1 MCFNYRESYYTEL
14 RIVFINTLSISL
26 PRNEKIMQTAA
37 KPAIVETP
45 QLTGLTSV
53 DVQNRT
59 ERGEG
64 NDFEARV
71 GRTYWDIFRDN
82 VLNLFNIVLGSMLV
96 LVIIMGDY
104 GTAFFAGFSVVSN
117 TFFGMIQ
124 EFNAKRQL
132 DQLAALAEQN
142 VACLRNGDW
151 VEVPM
156 RQVVKDEII
165 RIEPGDRLVV
175 DGEIVQSDSLEMD
188 ESLLTGESDAIF
200 KEVEAEV
207 FSGSFC
213 TAGIGV
219 MKATRVGAE
228 SNINKLSMIAKE
240 YKNTKTPTQVKID
253 ITVEITVLIMF
264 VFVPMVFIAGF
275 ILGYDFL
282 EIVRNSVV
290 FTTSLV
296 PQGLVLVAILSLTIG
311 AIKISMQET
320 LIQRVNAVESLANA
334 TVLCFD
340 KTGTLTQ
347 NKLAVQEVILTS
359 DMDGNA
365 VHNDL
370 YVYLHNL
377 AHLNNTAKAVEQ
389 YVSTIVSRESYPH
402 KVKEIPFSSGRKWG
416 AVRLEDKTL
425 IMGAPERIL
434 SDNSEYATQ
443 AEELSKQGMRVLA
456 FATMVGEP
464 NPDATKIAGDVQA
477 IALIVMSDQI
487 RVDIQDT
494 LQSFREEGLKLKV
507 ISGDNVETVRAIAQ
521 ESGMEVG
528 IQAFTGVQLDAM
540 GDGEF
545 STAVQESNVFARIEP
560 HTKQRIV
567 QMLRSQGE
575 YVSMVGDGV
584 NDVPALKAADLAIV
598 MNDGTQISK
607 DVADIVLLNNAMST
621 LPRAFREGKETTQT
635 IFGTMKMFLVRNFYN
650 IGLFIFVAF
659 MALPFPI
666 TPVQISWATFGTV
679 NMPATF
685 IAFGWL
691 RPQYMEKF
699 RRDVIDYIFTMGFIG
714 SVVLTILYIIAYFGS
729 EGDVN
734 MTRSAITILVSLYG
748 MLITWNIQG
757 IDFYNPKSFLE
768 HRNLVILTSI
778 VTALTIIA
786 LYVFPVLFEFS
797 PPLWDGGIGTSLI
810 IVITALFLLTMILLA
825 HGMKHRYLL
834 NRLWALLAPDSE

>member
-1 MCFNYRESYYTEL
+1 
-14 RIVFINTLSISL
+14 
-26 PRNEKIMQTAA
+26 MQTAV
-37 KPAIVETP
+37 KPAIDESQP
-45 QLTGLTSV
+45 LIGLTST
-53 DVQNRT
+53 DIQNRLD
-59 ERGEG
+59 RGES

-82 VLNLFNIVLGSMLV
+82 VLNLFNIVLGSLLV
-96 LVIIMGDY
+96 LVIVLGDY
-104 GTAFFAGFSVVSN
+104 STAFFAGFSVVSN

-132 DQLAALAEQN
+132 DQLAALSEQI
-142 VACLRNGDW
+142 VTCLRNGDW
-151 VEVPM
+151 IEVPM

-165 RIEPGDRLVV
+165 RVEPGNRLVV

-200 KEVEAEV
+200 KEPEAEV

-213 TAGIGV
+213 TAGTGV
-219 MKATRVGAE
+219 MRATRVGAD
-228 SNINKLSMIAKE
+228 SNINKLSVIAKE
-240 YKNTKTPTQVKID
+240 YKNVKTPTQVKID

-275 ILGYDFL
+275 YLGYDFL
-282 EIVRNSVV
+282 EMVRNAVV

-311 AIKISMQET
+311 AIKISMQDT

-347 NKLAVQEVILTS
+347 NKLAVQEVIMIADIDS
-359 DMDGNA
+359 SA
-365 VHNDL
+365 IHNDL
-370 YVYLHNL
+370 YVYLKNL
-377 AHLNNTAKAVEQ
+377 AHLNNTAKAVER
-389 YVSTIVSRESYPH
+389 YVSTIVSRDSHPL
-402 KVKEIPFSSGRKWG
+402 KVKEIPFTSGRKWG
-416 AVRLEDKTL
+416 AIRMDDKTL
-425 IMGAPERIL
+425 IMGAPERLL
-434 SDNSEYATQ
+434 SEDHAYANQ
-443 AEELSKQGMRVLA
+443 AQELAKQGMRVLA
-456 FATMVGEP
+456 FATMTGEP
-464 NPDATKIAGDVQA
+464 SPEATQIAGDVLPV
-477 IALIVMSDQI
+477 ALIVMSDQI
-487 RVDIQDT
+487 REDIQET

-521 ESGMEVG
+521 EAGMDVG
-528 IQAFTGVQLDAM
+528 VQAYIGTQLDAM
-540 GDGEF
+540 PDGEF

-567 QMLRSQGE
+567 NMLRSQGE

-584 NDVPALKAADLAIV
+584 NDVPALKAANLAIV

-650 IGLFIFVAF
+650 IALFIFVAF

-679 NMPATF
+679 NLPATF

-691 RPQYMEKF
+691 RPQYMAKF
-699 RRDVIDYIFTMGFIG
+699 RRDVMDYIFTMGFNG
-714 SVVLTILYIIAYFGS
+714 AVLMTLLYIIAYFGTD
-729 EGDVN
+729 GDIEV
-734 MTRSAITILVSLYG
+734 TRSAITILVALYG

-768 HRNLVILTSI
+768 HWKLLMMTSVLTG
-778 VTALTIIA
+778 LTIIA
-786 LYVFPVLFEFS
+786 MYIDPVLFEFS
-797 PPLWDGGIGTSLI
+797 PPLWDGGTGTLLI
-810 IVITALFLLTMILLA
+810 IVITALFLLTMIMLS
-825 HGMKHRYLL
+825 HGLKYRYLL
-834 NRLWALLAPDSE
+834 DRMWALLAPDSD

>member
-1 MCFNYRESYYTEL
+1 
-14 RIVFINTLSISL
+14 
-26 PRNEKIMQTAA
+26 MQTAV
-37 KPAIVETP
+37 KPAIAEA
-45 QLTGLTSV
+45 QALTGLTSS
-53 DVQNRT
+53 DVQNRI

-82 VLNLFNIVLGSMLV
+82 VLNLFNIVLGSLLI
-96 LVIIMGDY
+96 LVIAMGDY
-104 GTAFFAGFSVVSN
+104 STAFFAGFSVVSN

-132 DQLAALAEQN
+132 DQLAALSEQI
-142 VACLRNGDW
+142 VTCLRDGNW
-151 VEVPM
+151 IEVPM
-156 RQVVKDEII
+156 RQVVKDDII

-175 DGEIVQSDSLEMD
+175 DGRIVQSDSLEMD

-200 KEVEAEV
+200 KEPETEV

-213 TAGIGV
+213 TAGTGI
-219 MKATRVGAE
+219 MRATRVGAE

-240 YKNTKTPTQVKID
+240 YKNIKTPTQVKID

-275 ILGYDFL
+275 YQGYDLL
-282 EIVRNSVV
+282 EVVRNSVV

-311 AIKISMQET
+311 AIKISMQDT

-347 NKLAVQEVILTS
+347 NKLAVQEVIMTGN
-359 DMDGNA
+359 MDSKD

-370 YVYLHNL
+370 YVYLKNL
-377 AHLNNTAKAVEQ
+377 AHLNNTAKAVDR
-389 YVSTIVSRESYPH
+389 YVGTIVSRDSYPQ

-416 AVRLEDKTL
+416 AIRLENKTL

-434 SDNSEYATQ
+434 SEDSKFSKQ
-443 AEELSKQGMRVLA
+443 AEDLARQGMRVLA
-456 FATMVGEP
+456 FATMTGEP
-464 NPDATKIAGDVQA
+464 SPDATKIAGDVQA
-477 IALIVMSDQI
+477 IALIIMSDQI
-487 RVDIQDT
+487 RDDIQAT

-507 ISGDNVETVRAIAQ
+507 ISGDNVETVRAIAK
-521 ESGMEVG
+521 EAGMDIG
-528 IQAFTGVQLDAM
+528 TQAFTGVQLDAM
-540 GDGEF
+540 ADGEF

-567 QMLRSQGE
+567 QMLRKQGE

-584 NDVPALKAADLAIV
+584 NDVPALKAANLAIV

-679 NMPATF
+679 NVPATF

-691 RPQYMEKF
+691 RPQYMSKF

-714 SVVLTILYIIAYFGS
+714 SVLMTILYFIAYFGTD
-729 EGDVN
+729 GDIV
-734 MTRSAITILVSLYG
+734 MTRSAITILVALYG

-757 IDFYNPKSFLE
+757 IDFYDPKTFLK
-768 HRNLVILTSI
+768 HRNLLTLTSVLTI
-778 VTALTIIA
+778 LTIIG
-786 LYVFPVLFEFS
+786 LYVYPALFEFS
-797 PPLWDGGIGTSLI
+797 PPIWDGGVGTLLI
-810 IVITALFLLTMILLA
+810 ISITALFLLTMVLLA

>member
-1 MCFNYRESYYTEL
+1 MQ
-14 RIVFINTLSISL
+14 IV
-26 PRNEKIMQTAA
+26 A
-37 KPAIVETP
+37 KPAIAET
-45 QLTGLTSV
+45 QELRGLTAT
-53 DVQNRT
+53 DVQNRI
-59 ERGEG
+59 ERGDG

-82 VLNLFNIVLGSMLV
+82 VLNLFNIVLGTMLV
-96 LVIIMGDY
+96 LVIMMGDY
-104 GTAFFAGFSVVSN
+104 ATAFFAGFSVVSN

-132 DQLAALAEQN
+132 DQLAALSEQI
-142 VACLRNGDW
+142 VTCLRDGNW

-175 DGEIVQSDSLEMD
+175 DGEIVKSDSLEMD

-200 KEVEAEV
+200 KEPDAEV
-207 FSGSFC
+207 YSGSFC
-213 TAGIGV
+213 TAGTGV

-240 YKNTKTPTQVKID
+240 YKNIKTPTQVKID

-264 VFVPMVFIAGF
+264 VFVPMVFISGF
-275 ILGYDFL
+275 YLGFDLL
-282 EIVRNSVV
+282 EVVRNSVV

-311 AIKISMQET
+311 AIKISMQDT

-347 NKLAVQEVILTS
+347 NKLAVQQVIMIS
-359 DMDGNA
+359 DMDSSA

-370 YVYLHNL
+370 YVYLKNL
-377 AHLNNTAKAVEQ
+377 AHLNNTAKAVDR
-389 YVSTIVSRESYPH
+389 YVGTIVSRDSYPQ
-402 KVKEIPFSSGRKWG
+402 KVKEIPFTSGRKWG
-416 AVRLEDKTL
+416 AIRLEGKTL

-434 SDNSEYATQ
+434 HEDNEYYEQ
-443 AEELSKQGMRVLA
+443 AQNLAKQGLRVLA
-456 FATMVGEP
+456 FATMTGEP
-464 NPDATKIAGDVQA
+464 SPDATQIAGDVQSL
-477 IALIVMSDQI
+477 ALIVMSDQI
-487 RVDIQDT
+487 RDDIQAT

-507 ISGDNVETVRAIAQ
+507 ISGDNAETVSAIAK
-521 ESGMEVG
+521 EAGMDIG
-528 IQAFTGVQLDAM
+528 TQAYTGVELDAM
-540 GDGEF
+540 ADGEF
-545 STAVQESNVFARIEP
+545 ATVVQESNVFARIEP

-584 NDVPALKAADLAIV
+584 NDVPALKAANLAIV

-607 DVADIVLLNNAMST
+607 DVADIVLLNNEMST

-650 IGLFIFVAF
+650 IGLFIFVGF

-691 RPQYMEKF
+691 RPKYMEKF
-699 RRDVIDYIFTMGFIG
+699 RRDVMDYIFTMGFIG
-714 SVVLTILYIIAYFGS
+714 AVLMAILYFIAYFGTN
-729 EGDVN
+729 GDIE
-734 MTRSAITILVSLYG
+734 MTRSAITILVALYG

-757 IDFYNPKSFLE
+757 IDFYEPKTFIE
-768 HRNLVILTSI
+768 HRSLLTLTSI
-778 VTALTIIA
+778 LTILTIIG
-786 LYVFPVLFEFS
+786 LYVYPALFEFS
-797 PPLWDGGIGTSLI
+797 PPIWDGSTGSLLI
-810 IVITALFLLTMILLA
+810 IAITALFLLTMVLLA

-834 NRLWALLAPDSE
+834 NRLWDLLAPDGD

>member
-1 MCFNYRESYYTEL
+1 
-14 RIVFINTLSISL
+14 
-26 PRNEKIMQTAA
+26 MQTAV
-37 KPAIVETP
+37 KPAIDEP
-45 QLTGLTSV
+45 QHLIGLTSSE
-53 DVQNRT
+53 VQNRID
-59 ERGEG
+59 RGES

-82 VLNLFNIVLGSMLV
+82 VLNLFNIVLGSLLV
-96 LVIIMGDY
+96 LVIMLGDY
-104 GTAFFAGFSVVSN
+104 STAFFAGFSVVSN

-132 DQLAALAEQN
+132 DQLAALSEQI
-142 VACLRNGDW
+142 VTCLRNGDW

-156 RQVVKDEII
+156 RQVVKGEII
-165 RIEPGDRLVV
+165 RVEPGDRLVV

-200 KEVEAEV
+200 KEPEAEV

-213 TAGIGV
+213 TAGTGI
-219 MKATRVGAE
+219 MRATRVGAE
-228 SNINKLSMIAKE
+228 SNINKLSVIAKE
-240 YKNTKTPTQVKID
+240 YKNVKTPTQVKID

-264 VFVPMVFIAGF
+264 VFVPMVFVAGF
-275 ILGYDFL
+275 YLGYDFL
-282 EIVRNSVV
+282 EIVRNAVV

-311 AIKISMQET
+311 AIKISMQDT

-347 NKLAVQEVILTS
+347 NKLAVQEIIMIA
-359 DMDGNA
+359 DMDTSA
-365 VHNDL
+365 IHNDL
-370 YVYLHNL
+370 YVYLKNL
-377 AHLNNTAKAVEQ
+377 AHLNNTAKAVER
-389 YVSTIVSRESYPH
+389 YVSTVVSRDSHPR

-416 AVRLEDKTL
+416 AIRMDNKTL

-434 SDNSEYATQ
+434 SDDNAYSNQ
-443 AEELSKQGMRVLA
+443 AQKLAKQGMRVLA
-456 FATMVGEP
+456 FATMTGEP
-464 NPDATKIAGDVQA
+464 SPDATKIAGDVQP

-487 RVDIQDT
+487 REDIQET

-507 ISGDNVETVRAIAQ
+507 ISGDNVETVRAIAK
-521 ESGMEVG
+521 ESGMEIG
-528 IQAFTGVQLDAM
+528 TQAYAGTQLDAM
-540 GDGEF
+540 SDGEF
-545 STAVQESNVFARIEP
+545 STAVQDSHVFARIEP

-567 QMLRSQGE
+567 KMLRSQGE
-575 YVSMVGDGV
+575 YVAMVGDGV

-679 NMPATF
+679 NLPATF

-699 RRDVIDYIFTMGFIG
+699 RRDVMDYIFTMGFNG
-714 SVVLTILYIIAYFGS
+714 SVFLTLLYMIAYFGT
-729 EGDVN
+729 EGNLGVS
-734 MTRSAITILVSLYG
+734 RSAVTIMVSLYG

-768 HRNLVILTSI
+768 HWKLLALTS
-778 VTALTIIA
+778 VMTGLTLISF
-786 LYVFPVLFEFS
+786 YVMPDLFEFY
-797 PPLWDGGIGTSLI
+797 PPLWDGGTGSLI
-810 IVITALFLLTMILLA
+810 IIAITALFLLTMVMLS
-825 HGMKHRYLL
+825 HGLKHRYLL
-834 NRLWALLAPDSE
+834 DRFWALLAPDSD